1 MLRTLLPATLLF
13 AAATMHAQPLAPA
26 LTSPP
31 PAFEVA
37 TIKPAD
43 AGPKTSRYLTMKGAD
58 HFVAKHYTLKSLIA
72 AAYDLNPKAIS
83 GGPSWVESDA
93 FDILATTPGD
103 IRPAR
108 DLQMAMLR
116 ALLADRFALTVHRE
130 PRVFSIY
137 AIDLA
142 PSGAK
147 LKPAATP
154 DAPPTVGP
162 ATVYPDHVV
171 LPGRNAS
178 IADLATLFQR
188 AILDRPVLDRTHL
201 TGHYDFDLDWA
212 PDTSQFDG
220 SLSAPD
226 TTQSASLFTAI
237 QQQLGLRLTPTR
249 APIQALIIDHAQPPT
264 PN

>member
-1 MLRTLLPATLLF
+1 MHRFIAFANLILSTTLS
-13 AAATMHAQPLAPA
+13 AQPAA
-26 LTSPP
+26 GTP

-43 AGPKTSRYLTMKGAD
+43 AGPKASRYLIMKGSD
-58 HFVAKHYTLKSLIA
+58 HFVARDYTLKSLIA

-83 GGPSWVESDA
+83 GGPSWVESNA
-93 FDILATTPGD
+93 YDILATTPGD
-103 IRPAR
+103 TRPAR
-108 DLQMAMLR
+108 DVQMSMLR
-116 ALLADRFALTVHRE
+116 ALLAERFALTFHRE

-137 AIDLA
+137 AIELA
-142 PSGAK
+142 ASGAK
-147 LKPAATP
+147 LKPTATP
-154 DAPPTVGP
+154 DAAPSVGP
-162 ATVYPDHVV
+162 ATVFRDHVV

-178 IADLATLFQR
+178 VADLATLFQR
-188 AILDRPVLDRTHL
+188 AILDRPVVDRTGL

-226 TTQSASLFTAI
+226 TTPSAPLFTAI
-237 QQQLGLRLTPTR
+237 QQQLGLRLTPTKG
-249 APIQALIIDHAQPPT
+249 PVSALIIDQAQPPT